1 MSVSNTGMI
10 ETTRLLGLRVTREFY
25 IYFRIGIYF
34 IYDKKPHLC
43 FEGARAQPQ
52 FPAFIHPR
60 GYPLE
65 ITSHLPPLLVS
76 EIQTRDLRVIF
87 QYRHDFAPR
96 EIFHARVYIYIL
108 ILFVLLEKNGKRK
121 RKKWSWKIESKR
133 RLSTPEER
141 GIEEGVI
148 DEGANII

>member
-52 FPAFIHPR
+52 FPAFIHAR

-65 ITSHLPPLLVS
+65 ITSHLPPFLVS

-96 EIFHARVYIYIL
+96 EIFHARVYIYIY
-108 ILFVLLEKNGKRK
+108 I
-121 RKKWSWKIESKR
+121 
-133 RLSTPEER
+133 
-141 GIEEGVI
+141 
-148 DEGANII
+148 NIIRIVGEEWKKKKKKMELKNRIEATIIDPGGNGD

>member
-1 MSVSNTGMI
+1 MSNTGMI

-43 FEGARAQPQ
+43 FEGARAQLQ

-96 EIFHARVYIYIL
+96 EIFHARVYIYIIYIL
-108 ILFVLLEKNGKRK
+108 ILFVVLEKNGKRK
-121 RKKWSWKIESKR
+121 RKKMELKNRIEA
-133 RLSTPEER
+133 T
-141 GIEEGVI
+141 II
-148 DEGANII
+148 DPGENGD

>member
-1 MSVSNTGMI
+1 MSNTGMI

-87 QYRHDFAPR
+87 QYRHERSFTL
-96 EIFHARVYIYIL
+96 VYIYI
-108 ILFVLLEKNGKRK
+108 
-121 RKKWSWKIESKR
+121 
-133 RLSTPEER
+133 
-141 GIEEGVI
+141 
-148 DEGANII
+148 NIIRIVGEEWKKKKKKMELKNRIEATIIDPGGNGD

>member
-96 EIFHARVYIYIL
+96 EIFHARVYIYI
-108 ILFVLLEKNGKRK
+108 
-121 RKKWSWKIESKR
+121 
-133 RLSTPEER
+133 
-141 GIEEGVI
+141 
-148 DEGANII
+148 NIIRIVGEEWKKKKKKMELKNRIEATIIDPGGNGD

>member
-1 MSVSNTGMI
+1 MSNTGMI

-76 EIQTRDLRVIF
+76 EIQTRDLHVIF

-108 ILFVLLEKNGKRK
+108 ILFVVLEKNGKRK
-121 RKKWSWKIESKR
+121 RKKMELKNRIEA
-133 RLSTPEER
+133 T
-141 GIEEGVI
+141 II
-148 DEGANII
+148 DPGGKGD

>member
-10 ETTRLLGLRVTREFY
+10 EKTRLLGLRVTREFY

-121 RKKWSWKIESKR
+121 RKKMELKNRIEA
-133 RLSTPEER
+133 T
-141 GIEEGVI
+141 II
-148 DEGANII
+148 DPGGKGD

>member
-1 MSVSNTGMI
+1 MFVSNTGMI

-52 FPAFIHPR
+52 FPAAFIHPR

-96 EIFHARVYIYIL
+96 EIFHVRVYIY
-108 ILFVLLEKNGKRK
+108 
-121 RKKWSWKIESKR
+121 
-133 RLSTPEER
+133 
-141 GIEEGVI
+141 
-148 DEGANII
+148 

>member
-1 MSVSNTGMI
+1 MI

-87 QYRHDFAPR
+87 QYRHERSFTL
-96 EIFHARVYIYIL
+96 VYIYI
-108 ILFVLLEKNGKRK
+108 
-121 RKKWSWKIESKR
+121 
-133 RLSTPEER
+133 
-141 GIEEGVI
+141 
-148 DEGANII
+148 NIIRIVGEEWKKKKKKMELKNRIEATIIDPGGNGD

>member
-1 MSVSNTGMI
+1 MSNTGMI

-43 FEGARAQPQ
+43 FEGTRAQPQ

-65 ITSHLPPLLVS
+65 ITSHLLPLLVS

-96 EIFHARVYIYIL
+96 EIFHARVYIYIN
-108 ILFVLLEKNGKRK
+108 IIRIVGEEWKKKKKKNGVEKSNRSDDYRPRRK
-121 RKKWSWKIESKR
+121 RGLKK
-133 RLSTPEER
+133 
-141 GIEEGVI
+141 G
-148 DEGANII
+148 

>member
-1 MSVSNTGMI
+1 MSNTGMI

-52 FPAFIHPR
+52 FPAAFIHPR
-60 GYPLE
+60 SYPLE

-96 EIFHARVYIYIL
+96 EIFHARVYIYIIYIL
-108 ILFVLLEKNGKRK
+108 ILFVVLEKNGKRK
-121 RKKWSWKIESKR
+121 RKKMELKNRIEA
-133 RLSTPEER
+133 T
-141 GIEEGVI
+141 II
-148 DEGANII
+148 DPGENGD